1 VNLARSTV
9 PNVWLEVNAYYKGK
23 VAGVTNFLDKSTKS
37 VYQGGIDVAPT
48 YVRNMK
54 GSLPHVSM
62 FDYTQGWVVFKQ
74 TPTICI
80 KHSLGKSKQFAHFQ
94 KSFVSSFLA
103 SSAELPAPE
112 LVCLNTCPDTW
123 PCKTAP
129 CYRAYHPMSRH
140 TC

>member
-1 VNLARSTV
+1 
-9 PNVWLEVNAYYKGK
+9 
-23 VAGVTNFLDKSTKS
+23 
-37 VYQGGIDVAPT
+37 
-48 YVRNMK
+48 MK

-129 CYRAYHPMSRH
+129 CYRAYHPAGEKACRRMTQSESEEYVRRESA
-140 TC
+140 TNAVFF